1 MYTLPKQI
9 SLKNIWS
16 IQIKCVS
23 LQQQIPPRLS
33 TMRTTVGL
41 RFLYGYMNY
50 DKQPINIDEQLTLL
64 QNRGLLIED
73 IATAKLQLRNI
84 SYFRIASYFRYM
96 EEDSQ
101 HHLYKSGSTFG
112 QAINLY
118 LFDKEL
124 RQLIFKAIQD
134 IEISLR
140 TKMIQVFSMEHGAFW
155 FMDSSL
161 FKNADFY
168 DGCLDNI
175 KKEVSRSNE
184 DFIKE
189 HYEKYTFPTL
199 PPVWKTLEV
208 VSFGTLSKVFCL
220 FKDNRLKKQ
229 VAREFG
235 LPQYTYLESWI
246 RCITVLRN
254 CCAHH
259 ARIWNRRFALKPQL
273 PNRLPLHWITPC
285 QKPIKLYHQL
295 CTLLYLE
302 QTITPCMDL
311 KSSLLKLF
319 AENPNVDLH
328 AMGFPQGWEN
338 EPLWRY

>member
-1 MYTLPKQI
+1 
-9 SLKNIWS
+9 
-16 IQIKCVS
+16 
-23 LQQQIPPRLS
+23 
-33 TMRTTVGL
+33 
-41 RFLYGYMNY
+41 
-50 DKQPINIDEQLTLL
+50 
-64 QNRGLLIED
+64 
-73 IATAKLQLRNI
+73 
-84 SYFRIASYFRYM
+84 
-96 EEDSQ
+96 
-101 HHLYKSGSTFG
+101 
-112 QAINLY
+112 
-118 LFDKEL
+118 
-124 RQLIFKAIQD
+124 
-134 IEISLR
+134 
-140 TKMIQVFSMEHGAFW
+140 MIQMFSIEHGAFW

-161 FKNADFY
+161 FKNEEFY
-168 DGCLDNI
+168 QGCLDNI

-189 HYEKYTFPTL
+189 HSQKYTYPAL

-208 VSFGTLSKVFCL
+208 VSFGTLSKLFCL

-229 VAREFG
+229 VARELG

-273 PNRLPLHWITPC
+273 PNRLPLQWITPS

-311 KSSLLKLF
+311 KSSLYKLF
-319 AENPNVDLH
+319 AEYPNVDLH

-338 EPLWRY
+338 ESLWRLYIDL

>member
-1 MYTLPKQI
+1 M
-9 SLKNIWS
+9 
-16 IQIKCVS
+16 IQI
-23 LQQQIPPRLS
+23 
-33 TMRTTVGL
+33 
-41 RFLYGYMNY
+41 
-50 DKQPINIDEQLTLL
+50 
-64 QNRGLLIED
+64 
-73 IATAKLQLRNI
+73 
-84 SYFRIASYFRYM
+84 
-96 EEDSQ
+96 
-101 HHLYKSGSTFG
+101 
-112 QAINLY
+112 
-118 LFDKEL
+118 
-124 RQLIFKAIQD
+124 
-134 IEISLR
+134 
-140 TKMIQVFSMEHGAFW
+140 FSMEHGAFW
-155 FMDSSL
+155 FMDASL

-168 DGCLDNI
+168 EGCLDNI

-189 HYEKYTFPTL
+189 HSENYTFPSL

-208 VSFGTLSKVFCL
+208 VSFGTLSKLFCL

-273 PNRLPLHWITPC
+273 PNRLPLSWIAPT

-295 CTLLYLE
+295 CTLLYME

-311 KSSLLKLF
+311 KSSLLRLL
-319 AENPNVDLH
+319 ADYPNIDLH

-338 EPLWRY
+338 EPLWRGDSNKCSDISLSKHLLPQCLVAYYNSNVWFQ